1 MRNQKSALAASP
13 LSTVDKAIDVLFHLH
28 AAQEPCGV
36 TALAQ
41 ALDAPKSSIHRLLSA
56 LANRGL
62 VERAPGGRYRPGVAL
77 MALGLGVLERE
88 PVVVAARPVLEAA
101 ADAIGETFFLVG
113 ARAGELIVLE
123 KAEGTGFLRAAPRV
137 GGVVPAHATAVGK
150 LYLALDPEQI
160 AHDPLDARQVFT
172 ERTLIDA
179 EALAAELEVVRTK
192 ELASNR
198 DEWIAGLTVL
208 AAPIRIGARL
218 VGAVALAA
226 STPRVEELG
235 EEKLEDRV
243 RRAAAEVTAR
253 LSGTAGWNEGFAEQG
268 TAPERA

>member
-1 MRNQKSALAASP
+1 MSEDSSP

-36 TALAQ
+36 TALAR
-41 ALDAPKSSIHRLLSA
+41 ALDAPKSSVHRLLSA
-56 LANRGL
+56 LVRRGL
-62 VERAPGGRYRPGVAL
+62 VEREAGGRYRPGVGL

-113 ARAGELIVLE
+113 ARAGALIVLE

-137 GGVVPAHATAVGK
+137 GGSVPVHATAVGK
-150 LYLALDPEQI
+150 LYLALDPGQI
-160 AHDPLDARQVFT
+160 AEDPVDAWQVFT
-172 ERTLIDA
+172 EQTLIDGDALRA
-179 EALAAELEVVRTK
+179 EVEAVRAS

-208 AAPIRIGARL
+208 AAPIRIGERL

-226 STPRVEELG
+226 SSPRVSELG
-235 EEKLEDRV
+235 EQILGDRV
-243 RRAAAEVTAR
+243 RRAAAEITAR
-253 LSGTAGWNEGFAEQG
+253 LSGTA
-268 TAPERA
+268 